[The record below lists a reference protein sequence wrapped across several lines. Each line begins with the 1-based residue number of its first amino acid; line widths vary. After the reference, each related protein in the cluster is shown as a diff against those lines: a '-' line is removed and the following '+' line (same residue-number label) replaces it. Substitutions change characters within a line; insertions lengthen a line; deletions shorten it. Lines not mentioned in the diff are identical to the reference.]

1 MTMTEAQDSD
11 AEPGTGVAAAAEAGE
26 EDREETRRTGR
37 DEEGHVGEAGRA
49 AVHQRAAVEATLQ
62 TTGFA
67 F

>member
-1 MTMTEAQDSD
+1 MTEAQDSD
-11 AEPGTGVAAAAEAGE
+11 AEPGTGVAAAEAGE

>member
-1 MTMTEAQDSD
+1 MTEAQDSD
-11 AEPGTGVAAAAEAGE
+11 AEPGTGVAAAEAGE

-37 DEEGHVGEAGRA
+37 DEEDLVGEAGRA